1 MVDTEYSIRNQLS
14 QNHNSRENPSPAFSH
29 KSAEDENSQ
38 KHGNMTSEFQEETD
52 LHSPIESHHHHHQSK
67 DEAENET
74 DSKKHDNPNL
84 SSSSASSGSLSP
96 STGVAGFND
105 KHLPNQSTQ
114 KPFQPLPGL
123 QIAAEWY
130 KQYEDRLMNQRSA
143 LFAGLHNLKAPGQ
156 FTSSRM
162 NSPNQQSSPLPANT
176 SSSSSSSNQ
185 TTPSSSSNDSSLLM
199 ERFYSQLPG
208 GPLAN
213 GPHTGSQFGNID
225 KQQQLLAQQALL
237 TQYAQQ
243 FYGNGQAPAALLP
256 LLSGAKFNPHSN
268 HHNQQDHSTSSASD
282 SDKDRY
288 LAQLNMYH
296 QNMTSSTSSPFQQN
310 NGNHHGYPAGQRGST
325 GNQNESPATPSSN
338 ASSSNSN
345 GNNAY
350 LARMIGENK
359 TANNSNHGNNSS
371 GSRSPSPASSQLSGH
386 VNMLGCDEDD
396 CDEYDDSQS
405 INAANGE
412 WTYEEQFK
420 QVSHKNVQC
429 FLVYYGKMGIR
440 GMKNM
445 ISIDSIL
452 SIFCLH

>member
-14 QNHNSRENPSPAFSH
+14 QNHNSRENPSPVSSH
-29 KSAEDENSQ
+29 KSTGDENSQ
-38 KHGNMTSEFQEETD
+38 KHDSMKSEFQEETD
-52 LHSPIESHHHHHQSK
+52 LHSPMESQNQSK
-67 DEAENET
+67 DETEHET
-74 DSKKHDNPNL
+74 DNKKHGNPNL
-84 SSSSASSGSLSP
+84 SSSSDSSGSLSP
-96 STGVAGFND
+96 SIGATGFSS
-105 KHLPNQSTQ
+105 KHLPNQPTQ

-130 KQYEDRLMNQRSA
+130 KQYEDRLINQRSA
-143 LFAGLHNLKAPGQ
+143 LFAGLHNLKAPVQ
-156 FTSSRM
+156 FASSRM

-176 SSSSSSSNQ
+176 SSSSSGSNQ

-208 GPLAN
+208 GSLVN
-213 GPHTGSQFGNID
+213 GPHTGSPFGNID
-225 KQQQLLAQQALL
+225 KQQLLAQQTLL

-256 LLSGAKFNPHSN
+256 LLSKFNPHN
-268 HHNQQDHSTSSASD
+268 NPHNQQDHSTNSASD
-282 SDKDRY
+282 ADKDRY

-296 QNMTSSTSSPFQQN
+296 QNMTSGTSSPFQQS
-310 NGNHHGYPAGQRGST
+310 NGNHHGYQAGQRGST
-325 GNQNESPATPSSN
+325 STQNESLATQSSN
-338 ASSSNSN
+338 ASSSNNN

-359 TANNSNHGNNSS
+359 TVKNSNHGNNSS

-420 QVSHKNVQC
+420 QVGPKNVHC
-429 FLVYYGKMGIR
+429 FLKYYGEMGIR
-440 GMKNM
+440 GMEQM
-445 ISIDSIL
+445 ILIDSIL
-452 SIFCLH
+452 SIFFVYTSD